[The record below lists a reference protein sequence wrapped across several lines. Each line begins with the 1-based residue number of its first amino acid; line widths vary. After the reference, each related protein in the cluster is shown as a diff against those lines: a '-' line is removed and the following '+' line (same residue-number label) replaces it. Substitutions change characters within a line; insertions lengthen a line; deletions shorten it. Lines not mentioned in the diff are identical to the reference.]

1 MLQLNMNSRLLM
13 LTIIIITLYS
23 FNFLVSSTTLAL
35 ISTNYTSYTVN
46 LDITSVSDF
55 EDSFALLSDSLIFL
69 EQDGI
74 FVFDYYMCLL
84 YSKNDLKWE
93 NNEGNREVFFLKL
106 DQEHPDFEDVH
117 KPEGW

>member
-1 MLQLNMNSRLLM
+1 MLQLNMNSRLLV
-13 LTIIIITLYS
+13 LTIVVITLYS
-23 FNFLVSSTTLAL
+23 FNFLASSYTLTL
-35 ISTNYTSYTVN
+35 ISTNHTSYTVN

-93 NNEGNREVFFLKL
+93 NNEENREVFFLKRG
-106 DQEHPDFEDVH
+106 QEHLDCEGAH
-117 KPEGW
+117 KLEGW